1 MKYTYIKGGNINMR
15 KALEDLIFLGAVE
28 GEVEILGK
36 NWKLRTLQSKQH
48 LSATN
53 STGEY
58 DNLTRI
64 YALKMEILGRALVK
78 VDDIMMTD
86 ETETIE
92 FIKSLQPAIVN
103 RLYEEYE
110 TLQIKQND
118 SLANPEEIKN

>member
-1 MKYTYIKGGNINMR
+1 MR

-36 NWKLRTLQSKQH
+36 KWKLRTLQSKQH
-48 LSATN
+48 LSATS

-78 VDDIMMTD
+78 VDDIMMTE
-86 ETETIE
+86 ETETVD

-110 TLQIKQND
+110 TLQIKQNE
-118 SLANPEEIKN
+118 SLASPEEIKN